1 MSRRGLGSLG
11 SWFLGFYGSMVSR
24 RGLGSLGS
32 GIVGS
37 RFRVLGF

>member
-11 SWFLGFYGSMVSR
+11 SWVPGFYGSMVSR

-32 GIVGS
+32 RIAGS